1 MKPLAFVLLVLVGSL
16 VLVNLPASYADSN
29 LDTLLRIASQA
40 RDNINIQLSQLPS
53 VPDEIRQLYTQGSG
67 ETDALVQ
74 SVSQGD
80 QASAK
85 NHFLSAMRIF
95 KSVNDKISSL
105 TPAATS
111 GTSQIDTSQL
121 KDNITRIQILG
132 DRLRTIA
139 TNNNVQ
145 IDFTKFDTLMQ
156 DARQNADAGNVDQV
170 NKDLGDANQFLLDAH
185 HALADAATK
194 KTSDRAKDFTVK
206 EIQKLSQQSNSVQ
219 NVTNSPPPSPPS
231 ETNNATQTGNINDM
245 IVKLRQLVVE
255 GKIDEALK
263 LIKLI
268 DAIQNQNTSTPIPTT
283 ESSNVQPTNVNNV
296 NTTEN
301 ANPVNNSTTPAS
313 IASPPSNSTILTN
326 TTSQTPLT
334 IPTNTTSH
342 TSPSNTPPPKHKN
355 IASPPSNS
363 TILTNT
369 TSQTPLTIPTNTTS
383 HTSPSNTP
391 PPKHKNIASPPS
403 NSTILTNTTSHT
415 SPSNTTSTT
424 PTNTTSHTSPSNTPP
439 KHKNATS
446 PTSNIP
452 AKTNSIT
459 NSVKAPIASRIFLTV
474 NIVDLSGNPVTG
486 IWNELYSP
494 DGSTIAVGNSPNS
507 YSVTPGNQYGV
518 YVANWHNTVFNHWDD
533 GSTNPDRTI
542 TPTQNTTLTAFY
554 STNTSHGDHGNHQR
568 GQD

>member
-369 TSQTPLTIPTNTTS
+369 TS
-383 HTSPSNTP
+383 
-391 PPKHKNIASPPS
+391 
-403 NSTILTNTTSHT
+403 HT